1 MNPDTNTMDGSPLF
15 SVIIPTYNSKA
26 FIKRTVESVLNQT
39 YPHFELIIVDD
50 GSQDATS
57 GILKDLANKDG
68 RIQIITTPNSG
79 GPVVPTNIGVT
90 VAKGKYIAFLD
101 HDDEWRPN
109 KLEAVR
115 NAFLYNPHAGF
126 VASNVEIY
134 NEGDGTTTISK
145 PRLEGNHISVPDMI
159 AGNYFNTFSM
169 LVIRRDVLDRV
180 GILDKNLLVFADYD
194 IVVRMLTS
202 GIVHIF
208 LPDPLVIYRVHD
220 NNSSSMAK
228 SAEKRIADL
237 ERITTKYQKKYE
249 RHKKSLSLIHHAI
262 GRIYL
267 NIGNRKGAIEHF
279 KKSLFC
285 DIYNPAAYVRL
296 ISSYFGEMPYRVMRK
311 IRNVAGL

>member
-1 MNPDTNTMDGSPLF
+1 MTTSPIF
-15 SVIIPTYNSKA
+15 SVIIPTYNSTS
-26 FIKRTVESVLNQT
+26 FIERTVESVLNQT
-39 YPHFELIIVDD
+39 FSDFELIIIDD
-50 GSQDATS
+50 GSKDSTS
-57 GILKDLANKDG
+57 NVLKNLAEKDT
-68 RIQIITTPNSG
+68 RIKIITTPNSG
-79 GPVVPTNIGVT
+79 GPVVPTNIGIT

-134 NEGDGTTTISK
+134 NEADGTTTISNA
-145 PRLEGNHISVPDMI
+145 PVRNQHVSVPDMI
-159 AGNYFNTFSM
+159 AGKYFNTFSM
-169 LVIRRDVLDRV
+169 LVIQKDVLNRV
-180 GILDKNLLVFADYD
+180 GSLDKNLSVFADYD

-208 LPDPLVIYRVHD
+208 LPDPLVIYRVHE
-220 NNSSSMAK
+220 NNTSSIAK

-237 ERITTKYQKKYE
+237 ERITTKYQKKYNHH
-249 RHKKSLSLIHHAI
+249 RKSLSLIHHAI

-279 KKSLFC
+279 KKSLLC
-285 DIYNPAAYVRL
+285 DLSNPAAYVRL
-296 ISSYFGEMPYRVMRK
+296 LSSYFGEKPYRVMRK
-311 IRNVAGL
+311 IYATLGM